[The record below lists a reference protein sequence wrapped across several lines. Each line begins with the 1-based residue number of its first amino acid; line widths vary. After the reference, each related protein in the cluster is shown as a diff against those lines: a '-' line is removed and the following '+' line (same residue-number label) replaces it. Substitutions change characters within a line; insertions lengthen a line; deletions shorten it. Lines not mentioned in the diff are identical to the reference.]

1 MRIVFVEKNSRDKDQ
16 AIDIRHLPPSAKLLY
31 KILES
36 GRHMTQKELIIET
49 SLSSRTVRYAL
60 RRLKEEGVIIER
72 HSFID
77 ARQSFYGLD
86 NTVVGTISA

>member
-1 MRIVFVEKNSRDKDQ
+1 M
-16 AIDIRHLPPSAKLLY
+16 Y

-36 GRHMTQKELIIET
+36 GRQMTQKELVMET

-60 RRLKEEGVIIER
+60 RRLKDEGIIIER

-77 ARQSFYGLD
+77 ARQSFYALEGA
-86 NTVVGTISA
+86 VGRATTA

>member
-1 MRIVFVEKNSRDKDQ
+1 M
-16 AIDIRHLPPSAKLLY
+16 Y

-36 GRHMTQKELIIET
+36 GRQMTQKELIMET
-49 SLSSRTVRYAL
+49 SLSSRTVRSAL
-60 RRLKEEGVIIER
+60 MRLKEEGVIIER

-86 NTVVGTISA
+86 NAVIGMTSA